1 MDLTSKL
8 LHFFIPRSSNNHR
21 AKALHIDTLL
31 VYFLVFSLVN
41 LSLRLGFHAIPDV
54 LGFATDINVQRLFE
68 LTNQKRSE
76 AGLSQLAMNEKLSQ
90 AAAGKARDMFSNN
103 YWAHFSPQG
112 KSPWD
117 FIVGAGY
124 TYTLAGENLAKNFND
139 SGGVVDA
146 WMNSPSHRENLLK
159 PGYKE
164 IGFAV
169 VNGTLNGEETTLVVQ
184 MFGATTKTEQITK
197 DVQPTQNLKAL
208 KTAEIKPT
216 AVPAMINTPTPT
228 NTIQFALNMPTNNN
242 PPVEVPTVSEP
253 ISSQGT
259 VFSSVSLSPVIN
271 LATIT
276 RLIVYVFNGAL
287 IGVLALDAWIAQKKH
302 VVRAAGH
309 NIAHIAFFSAILLG
323 TLFMTRGALL

>member
-1 MDLTSKL
+1 
-8 LHFFIPRSSNNHR
+8 
-21 AKALHIDTLL
+21 
-31 VYFLVFSLVN
+31 
-41 LSLRLGFHAIPDV
+41 
-54 LGFATDINVQRLFE
+54 
-68 LTNQKRSE
+68 
-76 AGLSQLAMNEKLSQ
+76 
-90 AAAGKARDMFSNN
+90 MFSNN

-139 SGGVVDA
+139 SVGVVDA

-184 MFGATTKTEQITK
+184 MFGATTKTDLVAKAAE
-197 DVQPTQNLKAL
+197 PTINQKPV
-208 KTAEIKPT
+208 TTTVVKPT
-216 AVPAMINTPTPT
+216 TMVINNTPTPT
-228 NTIQFALNMPTNNN
+228 TKMQLALNVPSNN
-242 PPVEVPTVSEP
+242 PPVEVPVVSEP

-271 LATIT
+271 LSTIT
-276 RLIVYVFNGAL
+276 RLIVYVFSGVL
-287 IGVLALDAWIAQKKH
+287 IGVLAVDAWIAQKKH
-302 VVRAAGH
+302 IVRAAGH